1 MCATDTFIG
10 GERRGVGVVS
20 FKNES
25 NGDTPIK
32 TVLAAIMLEISM
44 KFEG

>member
-25 NGDTPIK
+25 NGDTPTK
-32 TVLAAIMLEISM
+32 TALAAFMLATSTE
-44 KFEG
+44 FEG

>member
-25 NGDTPIK
+25 NGDTPTK
-32 TVLAAIMLEISM
+32 TVLTAIMLEISM

>member
-25 NGDTPIK
+25 NGDTPTK